1 MPKKNQNRSGDN
13 SLPSSGPQG
22 VIRPRGTLFDTLTQ
36 PRPKKWSHEASAVRS
51 SGFHCS
57 RAHLRPVKKQPSPEV
72 KSNQCIPTPERAG
85 KSQLLT
91 VEILQQHMQ
100 NNTLKEVIDAA
111 VGAHSDSHPSDPE
124 AHSKL
129 KSEFT

>member
-1 MPKKNQNRSGDN
+1 MQKKNQNRSDENG
-13 SLPSSGPQG
+13 LPSPVPQG
-22 VIRPRGTLFDTLTQ
+22 AIRPRGTLFDTLTQ

-72 KSNQCIPTPERAG
+72 KSNRKCIPTPERAG

-100 NNTLKEVIDAA
+100 NNTLKKVIDAVA
-111 VGAHSDSHPSDPE
+111 GTQSDSDRE

-129 KSEFT
+129 TR

>member
-1 MPKKNQNRSGDN
+1 MQKTHLKRADESGRS
-13 SLPSSGPQG
+13 SSVPQG
-22 VIRPRGTLFDTLTQ
+22 AIRPRGTLFKALTQ
-36 PRPKKWSHEASAVRS
+36 EPKTSPCKASAVRS
-51 SGFHCS
+51 SGFHYS
-57 RAHLRPVKKQPSPEV
+57 RAHLRPVNKQSSPGV
-72 KSNQCIPTPERAG
+72 KSNRKCIPPSERAG

-111 VGAHSDSHPSDPE
+111 VGAHSDSDRE

-129 KSEFT
+129 TSEFT